1 MKRTIII
8 ILIIVAF
15 AAVGGAI
22 YSARKGASVEFS
34 STIAEQKNLT
44 QSVEETGQ
52 VKASFEGSYGFE
64 VSGSVSAIYKSVGD
78 LVGPG
83 ELIAELNNTTQLQ
96 SLRQAQASL
105 ASDQALLNK
114 ELAGVSDQRKAES
127 LATVTQA
134 EASLAQAKAQLLKT
148 IAEGESSIATAQK
161 ALETAENELRLAQET
176 GVSKITQ
183 DAYADAINSMNTS
196 LGVLRDALT
205 GVDNILGIDNA
216 LANDDIEDALGVTNQ
231 QTLVRAE
238 QLYPLVKQSIAI
250 AETNLLAIF
259 SASQQSEID
268 TALLLIEDALTEM
281 RQLLITTDSLLAA
294 TPTIGITQTTLD
306 TYKSS
311 IITDLSS
318 VNTQLTNNTNAIQTI
333 EGAATSLSALQIAA
347 NKANQDL
354 SSAITQAAASK
365 SVSEA
370 NVAIQEAALLKAQA
384 AHESLIAPPRAVD
397 IGSLRAAVQ
406 RSNAAVIS
414 AQKELEKTQ
423 LRAIATG
430 TISVLDV
437 EVGENVTA
445 NASVVTILSD
455 ALFVDLDVS
464 ESDIAKV
471 SLNDPAEITLDAF
484 GDDVVF
490 DGHVEMIDPAETEI
504 SGVIYYQS
512 KILFD
517 TADKQQI
524 KPGMTANVR
533 IITDERPSVVV
544 IPLRAVIRD
553 NGRTFVRVVTN
564 PETGQYE
571 ERDVTIGLRGDE
583 GQTEI
588 ISGISEGEEVITFIQ
603 E

>member
-1 MKRTIII
+1 MKRIITVI
-8 ILIIVAF
+8 VLVLIV

-22 YSARKGASVEFS
+22 IMSRSGKRVEFS
-34 STIAEQKNLT
+34 STIAEKITLE

-52 VKASFEGSYGFE
+52 VKADFEGTYGFE
-64 VSGSVSAIYKSVGD
+64 ISGSVASIQKRVGAT
-78 LVGPG
+78 VTPG
-83 ELIAELNNTTQLQ
+83 IVIAELQNTTQLQ
-96 SLRQAQASL
+96 ALRQAQASL

-114 ELAGVSDQRKAES
+114 ELAGVSEQQKAES
-127 LATVTQA
+127 LAVVSQA
-134 EASLAQAKAQLLKT
+134 QASLTQAKAQLLQT
-148 IAEGESSIATAQK
+148 VAEGESSVATAQR
-161 ALETAENELRLAQET
+161 AVETAQNELRVAQET

-183 DAYADAINSMNTS
+183 DAYADALNSMNTS
-196 LGVLRDALT
+196 LGYLRDALT
-205 GVDNILGIDNA
+205 GSDNILGIDNA
-216 LANDDIEDALGVTNQ
+216 LANDSLEDALGITSQ
-231 QTLVRAE
+231 QTLIRAE
-238 QLYPLVKQSIAI
+238 QLYPLVKQSITI
-250 AETNLLAIF
+250 VETNLSTIT
-259 SASQQSEID
+259 SASDQSAID
-268 TALLLIEDALTEM
+268 TTLLLMDDALTEM
-281 RQLLITTDSLLAA
+281 RQLLTTIDTLLSN
-294 TPTIGITQTTLD
+294 TPAIGVTQSTLD
-306 TYKSS
+306 TYRAG
-311 IITDLSS
+311 IITDLTNI
-318 VNTQLTNNTNAIQTI
+318 NTQLTNNTNAIQTI
-333 EGAATSLSALQIAA
+333 EGAATSLSLLQIALD
-347 NKANQDL
+347 KAKQDL
-354 SSAITQAAASK
+354 TSALDQANARKQVA
-365 SVSEA
+365 EA
-370 NVAIQEAALLKAQA
+370 NIAIQEAAVAKAQA
-384 AHESLIAPPRAVD
+384 AYESLVAPPRAVD

-430 TISVLDV
+430 TISLLDI

-445 NASVVTILSD
+445 NTHVITILSD
-455 ALFVDLDVS
+455 ALYVDLDIS

-490 DGHVEMIDPAETEI
+490 DGHVQMIDPAETEI

-517 TADKQQI
+517 NPDKEQI

-533 IITDERPSVVV
+533 IVTDKRPDVVV

-553 NGRTFVRVVTN
+553 NGRTFVRVVTDA
-564 PETGQYE
+564 ERGTYD

-588 ISGISEGEEVITFIQ
+588 TSGISEGEEVITFIQ